1 MKKSFKDVPFY
12 ETLIEKPY
20 IKLLNDID
28 MLRELPFYDKLS
40 IVKTLKEVK
49 GYARNYDVEIIDS
62 RESSIQL
69 TISRPSI
76 KEFFNDLL
84 AGIKGKYKGNAERKF
99 ASVYFN
105 SATKTL
111 INYEDNIDKS
121 FQEIFQ

>member
-49 GYARNYDVEIIDS
+49 GYPRNYDVEIIDS

-84 AGIKGKYKGNAERKF
+84 AGIKANTKEMQKGNLLLF
-99 ASVYFN
+99 I
-105 SATKTL
+105 L
-111 INYEDNIDKS
+111 ILLLRL
-121 FQEIFQ
+121 